1 LTKSRKL
8 QYADRVAL
16 QQADQAIRKDVLRA
30 LVEIITNSNDSYS
43 RLEDAGLQSSEA
55 NGEIIIDVLRKHKNS
70 VIRVRDFA
78 EGMDDARMDV
88 VVGTYGEATSG
99 LKEDMHV
106 RGMWGRGLK
115 DAIFGLGYG
124 YVNSFRDGKL
134 YRSSLLLKDGVPTF
148 NLDDPIPA
156 TDELREKHGI
166 PEGNGTEIEI
176 VVSREDVKMPQ
187 FENLRNYLQRHFELR
202 TIMGNPARLIIL
214 RSLASLRKVKHEY
227 VLSYKPPVGEQVLDE
242 QFEVEGFP
250 ASAHLQLLRS
260 KVQLSTRGEEGDY
273 ADAGLL
279 VISRGTII
287 SLTMLKFE
295 NDPYASFFYGSLECD
310 YLHDLLKNDEPVLT
324 ATRDGINWTHPFAKV
339 LKHEVETRIEPLVQ
353 VEREHAM
360 QDEQMKLDK
369 ALRKKLDKT
378 VRELNVIA
386 SSELS
391 DGRAPSEGKRNEPP
405 PSGLGFAP
413 ERIYVQ
419 TGQTVT
425 FKLRAR
431 IDDKVRDGATAF
443 IVSDNAEVDVLTPKV
458 QVRAMKD
465 HPNLG
470 VAKVQ
475 VEGRQVGNE
484 GVVTAYM
491 SDLKAS
497 ALVQVRSKK
506 EAIDDGQSKKH
517 HGLFNDI
524 RFDDRMDPRQRVY
537 LDRVNSTIVVATA
550 APSVKRYLDPQRRLD
565 TSVQGQILLAELI
578 TEAVCREIAR
588 QGVESGKFLAPE
600 GAEADAVQSH
610 FIRLQNRYAH
620 MIHSVIVTKNEA

>member
-1 LTKSRKL
+1 MAISRKL

-43 RLEDAGLQSSEA
+43 RLEDEGLHAS
-55 NGEIIIDVLRKHKNS
+55 GEIIIDVLRKHKNS
-70 VIRVRDFA
+70 MIRVRDFA
-78 EGMDDARMDV
+78 EGMDDARMDK

-99 LKEDMHV
+99 MKEDMHV

-124 YVNSFRDGKL
+124 YVNSIRGHTL
-134 YRSSLLLKDGVPTF
+134 YRSSLLLKEGVPTF
-148 NLDDPIPA
+148 DLDEPIPA
-156 TDELREKHGI
+156 TDELRERHGI
-166 PEGNGTEIEI
+166 PEGNGTVIEI
-176 VVSREDVKMPQ
+176 IVARADVKMPQ

-202 TIMGNPARLIIL
+202 TIMGNPSRLIIL
-214 RSLASLRKVKHEY
+214 RNIAGADRVKDEH
-227 VLSYKPPVGEQVLDE
+227 VLSYKPPKGEMVLDE
-242 QFEVEGFP
+242 QFEIEGYP

-260 KVQLSTRGEEGDY
+260 QIQLSTRGEEGDY

-279 VISRGTII
+279 VISQSTVI

-295 NDPYASFFYGSLECD
+295 NDPYASFFYGSIECD

-324 ATRDGINWTHPFAKV
+324 ATRDGINWTLPFAKA
-339 LKHEVETRIEPLVQ
+339 LKHAVESRIEPLVQ
-353 VEREHAM
+353 IEREHAM

-369 ALRKKLDKT
+369 HLRKKLDKT
-378 VRELNVIA
+378 VRELNTIA

-391 DGRAPSEGKRNEPP
+391 EGREASADGKRIEPP
-405 PSGLGFAP
+405 PSELGFFP
-413 ERIYVQ
+413 ERVFVQ

-425 FKLRAR
+425 LTLRAR
-431 IDDKVRDGATAF
+431 LSGSVHDGATVF
-443 IVSDNAEVDVLTPKV
+443 VVSDNLEVGVLTPRV
-458 QVRAMKD
+458 QVRAWKE
-465 HPNLG
+465 HPDLG
-470 VAKVQ
+470 IAKIQ
-475 VEGRQVGNE
+475 VEGKQVGNE
-484 GVVTAYM
+484 GVVTAHLG
-491 SDLKAS
+491 DHKAK
-497 ALVQVRSKK
+497 AVVQVRSRK
-506 EAIDDGQSKKH
+506 EALDDTQPRKH

-550 APSVKRYLDPQRRLD
+550 APSVKIYLDSQNRLD
-565 TSVQGQILLAELI
+565 TSVQGQVLLAELI

-588 QGVESGKFLAPE
+588 QGVESGRFLAPE
-600 GAEADAVQSH
+600 GAEADAIQSH

-620 MIHSVIVTKNEA
+620 LIHAAIVTAG